1 MTSHVCQ
8 EVKTKESDQ
17 FPTDEWL
24 MSVFDDWYDPCPLN
38 DKPTL
43 DGLSLSWKDKTYVN
57 PPYSNPKPWVE
68 KAIQENKQ
76 GKTVVMLLKFDSTT
90 KWFKL
95 LAESNAHI
103 IHIGERLKHGGKYS
117 APFSSMLVVL
127 S

>member
-1 MTSHVCQ
+1 MNI
-8 EVKTKESDQ
+8 KNSDQ
-17 FPTDEWL
+17 FPTDEWI
-24 MSVFDDWYDPCPLN
+24 MKVFNDWFDPCPLN
-38 DKPTL
+38 DNPVV
-43 DGLSLSWKDKTYVN
+43 DGLSISWKDKTYVN

-68 KAIQENKQ
+68 KAIEENKQ

-95 LAESNAHI
+95 LAEHNAHI
-103 IHIGERLKHGGKYS
+103 IHVGERLKHGGKYS